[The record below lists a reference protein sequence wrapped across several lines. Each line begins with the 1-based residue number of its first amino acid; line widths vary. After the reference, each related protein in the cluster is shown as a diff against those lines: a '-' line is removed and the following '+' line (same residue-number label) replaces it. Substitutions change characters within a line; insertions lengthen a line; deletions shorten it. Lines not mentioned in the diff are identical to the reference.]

1 MEEEVG
7 AGVEEDDTVDLR
19 RHHVWRKT
27 EAEGHGGRAGG
38 GGRRHISAVW
48 RRRPSSSV
56 KMTKSESPQA
66 YIGGAFLGGMMS
78 PTAPENG
85 F

>member
-27 EAEGHGGRAGG
+27 EAARAEGHGGRAGG

-56 KMTKSESPQA
+56 KMTKSESPMV
-66 YIGGAFLGGMMS
+66 YIGGAFSGAGEITDC
-78 PTAPENG
+78 P
-85 F
+85 